1 MEVYDFETQTWALL
15 KSDLLNVKG
24 HVALAMPDGI
34 YVIGG
39 HNGKD
44 YLNTLLK

>member
-1 MEVYDFETQTWALL
+1 MEVYDFETQTWTLL
-15 KSDLLNVKG
+15 KSERLRLRG

-39 HNGKD
+39 HNGREC
-44 YLNTLLK
+44 LNTL